1 MESSEDLISLII
13 AAQREG
19 KESSERRK
27 AGQGAME
34 DPSQI
39 PQVDLIAG
47 FFLYMH
53 IYEDT

>member
-1 MESSEDLISLII
+1 MESSEDFISLII